1 MKKILLL
8 LSSLLFFGVS
18 LEAAEFRRMGQDYRA
33 LAMGN
38 TGIVTASNS
47 NALYYNPAAMALI
60 TDYWFDFPSMESSYN
75 GDGLPLSS
83 SLIPSELGDI
93 IQSISGYAVPDG
105 WALST
110 ATVGQRDT
118 FFTNY
123 ANTTPYV
130 KYALG
135 LNAMF
140 NIQTKGTTM
149 GFNRAVEFTHDMTV
163 NATTL
168 DYYGKKDLVHQGGFS
183 LPIGLGQLVI
193 GGAWRYVERTELTAT
208 GVTSASAFPKLMADG
223 VTGSGVGYDIGFLWR
238 TASKMRIVWGGVYRA
253 PIVLSGGLDPIPE
266 EAALGM
272 GIVHNWD
279 SMNLTLAIDYR
290 DLTNQLSTNSSRKLH
305 MGAEFGFFPFS
316 DNQAFYTLRYGYNQ
330 GLWSQGVEAS
340 MGKGLILGLTRY
352 QESNG
357 VDASPQ
363 GRMAYYFNI
372 GF

>member
-8 LSSLLFFGVS
+8 LLSLIL
-18 LEAAEFRRMGQDYRA
+18 LAAQLQAAEFRRIGQDYRA

-83 SLIPSELGDI
+83 SMIPSELGDI
-93 IQSISGYAVPDG
+93 LKSVSGYTVPDG
-105 WALST
+105 WALHSADQT
-110 ATVGQRDT
+110 S
-118 FFTNY
+118 FYNNY
-123 ANTTPYV
+123 KNTSPYI

-140 NIQTKGTTM
+140 NIQTRGTTI
-149 GFNRAVEFTHDMTV
+149 GFNRSVEYTHDMTIY
-163 NATTL
+163 TSDM
-168 DYYGKKDLVHQGGFS
+168 DYYGKKDLIHQGGFS
-183 LPIGLGQLVI
+183 LPIGMGQLVL
-193 GGAWRYVERTELTAT
+193 GGAWRYVERTEYTELAAANT
-208 GVTSASAFPKLMADG
+208 GDLPHVMTDG
-223 VTGSGVGYDIGFLWR
+223 TTGSGIGYDIGFLWR

-253 PIVLSGGLDPIPE
+253 PIVLSGGLDPIPAE
-266 EAALGM
+266 LALGM

-279 SMNLTLAIDYR
+279 NLNMTIAVDYR
-290 DLTNQLSTNSSRKLH
+290 DLTNQLGSVGSRKLH
-305 MGAEFGFFPFS
+305 IGTEFGFFPFS

-330 GLWSQGVEAS
+330 GLWSQGVEVS

-363 GRMAYYFNI
+363 GRLAYYFNI